1 MPVPLQNEK
10 QRHIRK
16 PKIKQLK
23 QKARRTAGGKQR
35 KQKSLKCVKSCK
47 LTFKRFKTTLKYIF
61 KTKKY
66 TFPGTVS
73 GDFILNAPHLST
85 EQSLEAFQ
93 NLSTQILKPQNEQF
107 KMQILKGM
115 KHYEEKQRKMT
126 KTILILGNVCKQS
139 K

>member
-10 QRHIRK
+10 QGHLRK
-16 PKIKQLK
+16 SKIKQLK

-35 KQKSLKCVKSCK
+35 KQKSLKCVKPCK
-47 LTFKRFKTTLKYIF
+47 LASKRFKTTLKYIF
-61 KTKKY
+61 KTKQY

-73 GDFILNAPHLST
+73 RDFMLNAPHLST
-85 EQSLEAFQ
+85 EQNLEAFQ
-93 NLSTQILKPQNEQF
+93 NLSTQILKPQNEHF

-115 KHYEEKQRKMT
+115 KHYEERQRKMT
-126 KTILILGNVCKQS
+126 RRILILGNVCKQS